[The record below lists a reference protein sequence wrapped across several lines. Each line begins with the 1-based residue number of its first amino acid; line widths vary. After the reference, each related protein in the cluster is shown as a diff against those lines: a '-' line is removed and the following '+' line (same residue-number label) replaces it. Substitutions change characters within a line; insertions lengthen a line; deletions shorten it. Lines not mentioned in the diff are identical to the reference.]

1 MQIYDNNLQRKFGLG
16 ASQGAFLDKAGEGS
30 QGKPQNAAGSP
41 DSVMLSD
48 LTTLLAGAAGQ
59 YEASRSELVGRVA
72 AEYRSGSYAVS
83 NSALADTLIERAFD
97 GW

>member
-1 MQIYDNNLQRKFGLG
+1 MQIYDNNLHRKFGLG
-16 ASQGAFLDKAGEGS
+16 ASQGASLDKTGEGS
-30 QGKPQNAAGSP
+30 QGKSQNVAASP

-59 YEASRSELVGRVA
+59 YEASRGELVGRVA
-72 AEYRSGSYAVS
+72 AEYRSGNYLVS
-83 NSALADTLIERAFD
+83 NSALADTLLERAFD